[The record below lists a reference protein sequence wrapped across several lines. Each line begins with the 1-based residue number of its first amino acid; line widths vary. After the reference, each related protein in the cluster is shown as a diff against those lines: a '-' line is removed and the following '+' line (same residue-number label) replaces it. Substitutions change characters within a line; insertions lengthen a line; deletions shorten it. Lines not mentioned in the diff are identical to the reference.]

1 MANLST
7 KPKKRISHKLIF
19 YIALMA
25 LPVLQFCIFYIG
37 VNLQSLLLAFQKY
50 DSSASQFFVNWEDL
64 GINFRRIFDYD
75 NNFQN
80 LGILWD
86 CMKNSLVVWLFTS
99 VVGTVGAVLFS
110 YYIFKRKNIGKIFKF
125 VLFIPSILPAVLMS
139 SMFQNFCNEILPFF
153 LNTDKLM
160 SAVETDS
167 KVLFFMTVFYTIW
180 IGFGTQVL
188 LYTGAME
195 QVSPAVLEAGKL
207 DGVSPMRELWSIIL
221 PQVMPTIGTFLV
233 AGVAGIFISQANLY
247 NFFRSSAPEEI
258 QTIGYYMFKLTVP
271 VGAEADYPY
280 LSALGLCCT
289 ALAVP
294 PTLLLRKLFK
304 KFED

>member
-1 MANLST
+1 MTNLSI
-7 KPKKRISHKLIF
+7 KPKKKISSKLIF

-37 VNLQSLLLAFQKY
+37 VNLQSILLAFQKY
-50 DSSASQFFVNWEDL
+50 DTNTTQFYVQWDDL
-64 GINFRRIFDYD
+64 WCNFTRIFKDID
-75 NNFQN
+75 
-80 LGILWD
+80 ILWV
-86 CMKNSLVVWLFTS
+86 CLKNSLIVWLVTT

-110 YYIFKRKNIGKIFKF
+110 YYIFKRKKIGKIFKF
-125 VLFIPSILPAVLMS
+125 VLFLPSILPAVLLS
-139 SMFQNFCNEILPFF
+139 SVFQNFCNEILPFF
-153 LNTDKLM
+153 LNSGKLM
-160 SAVETDS
+160 SLGNPDS
-167 KVLFFMTVFYTIW
+167 DLHFFMCVFYTVW

-221 PQVMPTIGTFLV
+221 PHILPTIGTFLI
-233 AGVAGIFISQANLY
+233 AGVAGIFVSQANMY
-247 NFFRSSAPEEI
+247 NFFGSDALADI
-258 QTIGYYMFKLTVP
+258 QTIGYYMFKMTVSG
-271 VGAEADYPY
+271 VGKEAHYPY

-294 PTLLLRKLFK
+294 PTLLLRKFFK
-304 KFED
+304 RFED